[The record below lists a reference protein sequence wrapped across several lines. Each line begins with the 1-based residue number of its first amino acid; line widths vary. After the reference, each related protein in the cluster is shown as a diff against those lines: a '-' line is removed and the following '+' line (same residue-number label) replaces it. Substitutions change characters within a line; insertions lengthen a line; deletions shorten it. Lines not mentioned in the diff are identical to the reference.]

1 VSVLKD
7 GGPIKTALQNLRSGL
22 LCTEVASTCMIL
34 TEGDDAGLVR
44 LVNASPNDLIGTILE
59 QVRIVPE
66 KILHHGHK
74 FGLILPSPMQ
84 RHLTGDK
91 IVHYFSKPWQVNM
104 SNMHQLLIGEGL
116 RNGGGFFR
124 EVHRNPREM
133 ISHHVFE
140 TLIVPNLNV
149 ELL

>member
-1 VSVLKD
+1 
-7 GGPIKTALQNLRSGL
+7 
-22 LCTEVASTCMIL
+22 MIM
-34 TEGDDAGLVR
+34 TEGDDTGLVR
-44 LVNASPNDLIGTILE
+44 LGNASPNDLIGTILV

-74 FGLILPSPMQ
+74 FGLILPPPMQ

-91 IVHYFSKPWQVNM
+91 IVYYVSKPWLVSM
-104 SNMHQLLIGEGL
+104 SDMHQLLIEEGL

-124 EVHRNPREM
+124 EVHGNPREM
-133 ISHHVFE
+133 ISQHVFG
-140 TLIVPNLNV
+140 TLLVPNLNV